1 VNGQVE
7 FKPEA
12 RDDGGPAFP
21 TNDTQHAHAIAAAA
35 EDALTGGTHDERERA
50 YLRARGQ
57 AMRGMTLRD
66 YFASQVDL
74 TPYAPLELFRLIHG
88 VDPTVEQLAECIAA
102 IRLTE
107 ADAML
112 KARSA

>member
-1 VNGQVE
+1 MNGQIE
-7 FKPEA
+7 FKPA
-12 RDDGGPAFP
+12 AHDDGGPAFP

-57 AMRGMTLRD
+57 AMRGLSLRD
-66 YFASQVDL
+66 YFAAKALQGALAYPKTSISGWRTEQ
-74 TPYAPLELFRLIHG
+74 YATYAYSL
-88 VDPTVEQLAECIAA
+88 
-102 IRLTE
+102 